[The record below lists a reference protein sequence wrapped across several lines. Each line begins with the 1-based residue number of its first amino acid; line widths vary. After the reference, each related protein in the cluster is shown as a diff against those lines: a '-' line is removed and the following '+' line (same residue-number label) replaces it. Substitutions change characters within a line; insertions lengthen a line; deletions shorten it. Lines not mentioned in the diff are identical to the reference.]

1 MTDETLAAD
10 GRIPADSRSAD
21 NLPDKIANDGGK
33 QGSQIRESSVTKV
46 ARPQEQASITSVR
59 KSEDIF
65 EEFREHSVAEF
76 FKKNRQMLG
85 FAGKVKSLT
94 TVVHEAVTNSLD
106 ACEEA
111 KILPNIYVKIENV
124 NNHLKVYVEDNG
136 PGIPKDYIGKALG
149 QMLAGTKFHRYV
161 QQRGQQGIGISGCI
175 MFSQITTGKQT
186 HVRSGTGN
194 GRIYECDVSIDLKT
208 NKPHVANM
216 IELPGNYRGLTIVG
230 EYSEVKNDMSEYSPY
245 EYLKATAMANPHA
258 QITFVGPDGA
268 RTVFARASDVIPK
281 RPVPAQPHPLGVT
294 TNDLIE
300 QAHHSKERKLSSFL
314 IQNFA
319 RVSDAKVDELKAMC
333 PGINFD
339 KMPRELRWDEAEMLV
354 SCFKK
359 IKWIAPSAEPLRPIG
374 KQQIEKAMKAVL
386 NPEFM
391 SVTERA
397 PKVYRGGVPFMVE
410 SAICYGGKSGR
421 QTKDGTVGLDVKRFA
436 NRAPLLF
443 DAGGCAITEAVKTID
458 WGRYGL
464 KNIDQMPVTLFINLV
479 SVFIPYTGAGKQAIA
494 SEEEILEE
502 LRFAIMEV
510 ARDLDRYLSGKIRDE
525 QREMKRKAIMR
536 YVKQIASDLPYLS
549 STDLKSE
556 ELEKKLIYLIENK
569 YTKIF
574 EHGRGGGVAAAEA
587 EAEEIARKAAK
598 HLKKA
603 KKERTAVEKQKTERQ
618 SRDREE
624 ETEE

>member
-1 MTDETLAAD
+1 MAEDDIITAAD
-10 GRIPADSRSAD
+10 GG
-21 NLPDKIANDGGK
+21 IAADGGK
-33 QGSQIRESSVTKV
+33 PTTAK
-46 ARPQEQASITSVR
+46 PQPGAIATPVPATIR

-65 EEFREHSVAEF
+65 EDFREHSVAEF

-94 TVVHEAVTNSLD
+94 TLVHEAVTNSLD

-111 KILPNIYVKIENV
+111 KILPNIYVKVENV
-124 NNHLKVYVEDNG
+124 NSHLKVQMEDNG
-136 PGIPKDYIGKALG
+136 PGIPENYIGKALG

-194 GRIYECDVSIDLKT
+194 GKIYECDVSIDLKT
-208 NKPHVANM
+208 NRPLVSNM
-216 IELPGNYRGLTIVG
+216 IELPGAFRGLGVTG

-258 QITFVGPDGA
+258 QITFMSPDGE

-281 RPVPAQPHPLGVT
+281 KPMPAQPHPLGIT

-314 IQNFA
+314 TQNFA
-319 RVSDAKVDELKAMC
+319 RVSDAKVDEMKALS
-333 PGINFD
+333 PSINFD
-339 KMPRELRWDEAEMLV
+339 KMPRELKWDEAEAIV
-354 SCFKK
+354 DGFKK
-359 IKWIAPSAEPLRPIG
+359 IKWIAPSADPLRPIG
-374 KQQIEKAMKAVL
+374 KHQIEKAMKAVL
-386 NPEFM
+386 NPEYM
-391 SVTERA
+391 AVTERA

-410 SAICYGGKSGR
+410 AAICYGGKSGR
-421 QTKDGTVGLDVKRFA
+421 QSKDGIGLDIKRFA

-443 DAGGCAITEAVKTID
+443 DAGGCAITEGVKTID

-464 KNIDQMPVTLFINLV
+464 KNIDHMPVTLFINLV
-479 SVFIPYTGAGKQAIA
+479 SVFIPYTGAGKQAVANEDEVI
-494 SEEEILEE
+494 EE
-502 LRFAIMEV
+502 LRFAIMEI
-510 ARDLDRYLSGKIRDE
+510 ARDLDRYISGKSKDE

-536 YVKQIASDLPYLS
+536 YVKQIAGDLPYLS
-549 STDLKSE
+549 GNKDLKSG
-556 ELEKKLIYLIENK
+556 ELEKKLIHLIENK

-574 EHGRGGGVAAAEA
+574 EHGRGGGTAAAAAEA
-587 EAEEIARKAAK
+587 DEIAEDVAK
-598 HLKKA
+598 QIKKA
-603 KKERTAVEKQKTERQ
+603 KKAAASTEKLKKTGKDGGE
-618 SRDREE
+618 DDIEE
-624 ETEE
+624 